1 MSEIDRAAAPA
12 IQVAPEP
19 DADRRTAIARRILE
33 ALPDWFGLPD
43 ALEHYVAAARRE
55 PILVAAQAGEAV
67 GFALSRRLTP
77 AAAEIHVIAVLPA
90 QHRRGVGA
98 RLVERIERDL
108 VGECIEFLTVK
119 TLAPSVD
126 YPPYAATRAFY
137 RAMGFRPLELFP
149 TLWSVE
155 NPCLYMA
162 KALRQA
168 RRFADDRLVIAS
180 HNPGKLR
187 EIAELLAPYRITVS
201 GAAALGL
208 AEPEETGESFRE
220 NAELKARA
228 AAEASG
234 LPSLADDSGLAVAA
248 LAGAPGIFS
257 ARWAGPE
264 KDFAL
269 AMARVERELRA
280 AGATDPDR
288 RAARF
293 VCALALAWPDGHI
306 ECFEGRVDG
315 SIVDRPRG
323 TRGFGYDPIFLAE
336 GERLTFG
343 EMEPAEKHRIS
354 HRADAFRQLVRGCFR
369 P

>member
-1 MSEIDRAAAPA
+1 MSGPDRAAGPA
-12 IQVAPEP
+12 IDVAPEP
-19 DADRRTAIARRILE
+19 DADRRAAIARRILE
-33 ALPDWFGLPD
+33 ALPEWFGLPE
-43 ALEHYVAAARRE
+43 ALEHYVAAARRG
-55 PILVAAQAGEAV
+55 PVLVATAAGRAV
-67 GFALSRRLTP
+67 GFAVVSRLTP
-77 AAAEIHVIAVLPA
+77 FAAEIHVMGVLA
-90 QHRRGVGA
+90 ERHRQGVGA
-98 RLVERIERDL
+98 RLVERAERDL
-108 VGECIEFLTVK
+108 LGEGVEFLTVK

-137 RAMGFRPLELFP
+137 RAMGFRAIELFP
-149 TLWSVE
+149 TLWSAE

-162 KALRQA
+162 KTLRQA
-168 RRFADDRLVIAS
+168 RRFIDDRLVIAS
-180 HNPGKLR
+180 HNPGKLG
-187 EIAELLAPYRITVS
+187 EIAALLAPYRITVT

-234 LPSLADDSGLAVAA
+234 LPALADDSGLAVAA
-248 LAGAPGIFS
+248 LAGAPGIYS
-257 ARWAGPE
+257 ARWAGPG

-280 AGATDPDR
+280 AGATDPAR

-293 VCALALAWPDGHI
+293 VAALALAWPDGHV

-315 SIVDRPRG
+315 RIAEAPRG
-323 TRGFGYDPIFLAE
+323 TRGFGYDPIFIAD
-336 GERLTFG
+336 GETLTFG

>member
-1 MSEIDRAAAPA
+1 MSQLDRAAAPA

-19 DADRRTAIARRILE
+19 DAGRRAAIARRILE

-43 ALEHYVAAARRE
+43 ALEHYVEAARRG
-55 PILVAAQAGEAV
+55 PVLVAAQGGEPI
-67 GFALSRRLTP
+67 GFALPRRQSP

-90 QHRRGVGA
+90 EHRRGVGA
-98 RLVERIERDL
+98 RLIERIERDL
-108 VGECIEFLTVK
+108 VGEGIEFLTVK

-149 TLWSVE
+149 TLWSAE

-162 KALRQA
+162 KTLRQA
-168 RRFADDRLVIAS
+168 RRFADERLVIAS

-187 EIAELLAPYRITVS
+187 EIGELLAPHRIAVA

-208 AEPEETGESFRE
+208 PEPEETGGSFRE

-228 AAEASG
+228 AAAASG

-280 AGATDPDR
+280 TGAIDPDR

-315 SIVDRPRG
+315 SIADGPRG
-323 TRGFGYDPIFLAE
+323 ARGFGYDPIFIAE